1 MNSKKLLTKKNET
14 NSGNA
19 TVQALAITVIVG
31 LAIFWASM
39 LLGFNKPHLWLMHQ
53 QYILIEMIISS
64 INTILLVYLLSNYL
78 EVYSTVKTNFTI
90 GLIILATGL
99 LAHSITANPLFYM
112 HLGYMPMSG
121 PFMFV
126 PSIFT
131 FVAVLAL
138 TYMTRQ

>member
-1 MNSKKLLTKKNET
+1 MNSKKSLTNKNET
-14 NSGNA
+14 TSGNA
-19 TVQALAITVIVG
+19 AFQALAIAVLLG
-31 LAIFWASM
+31 LAIFWASIF
-39 LLGFNKPHLWLMHQ
+39 LGFNKPHLWLMHQ
-53 QYILIEMIISS
+53 QYILIEIIISS

-78 EVYSTVKTNFTI
+78 EIYSTAKTNFTI
-90 GLIILATGL
+90 GLIILAAGL

-131 FVAVLAL
+131 FIAVMAL
-138 TYMTRQ
+138 TYLTKQ

>member
-1 MNSKKLLTKKNET
+1 MNSKKSQTKNNEMT
-14 NSGNA
+14 SGNA
-19 TVQALAITVIVG
+19 TFQAIGIAVLLG
-31 LAIFWASM
+31 LAIFWASVF
-39 LLGFNKPHLWLMHQ
+39 LGFNKPHLWLMHQ
-53 QYILIEMIISS
+53 QYIFIEMIISS
-64 INTILLVYLLSNYL
+64 VNAVLLIYLLSNYL
-78 EVYSTVKTNFTI
+78 EVYSTAKTNFTI

-112 HLGYMPMSG
+112 HLGYMPMNG

-138 TYMTRQ
+138 TYMNRQ